1 MIKPLSDRVLIS
13 TDAPEETT
21 SGGIILLEANQERP
35 QRGVIVAVGP
45 GSLNAPVTV
54 KVGDIVMYPAFSGLP
69 LIVDS
74 KPYLMMR
81 EGELLAVV
89 N

>member
-21 SGGIILLEANQERP
+21 SGGIILLESDQARP

-45 GSLNAPVTV
+45 GGSNAPVTV

-81 EGELLAVV
+81 EGELLAIV